1 MKTFTD
7 YLKEHEVIEE
17 EGLRDFLKDN
27 GLEDDWKAYK
37 NKPKPIVAPPEH
49 AKGWKLSP
57 HEAMRDIARII
68 KNAVDGTTK
77 VNRFGIE
84 DIKFEVINTEHT
96 STGIKI
102 DLEAQGTAS
111 ARNSDHIK
119 KQLEKVAAAAKAPL
133 AEKGIHIE
141 FLYNKID
148 TNDSVEEASFDEPAI
163 GLVRK
168 IDFRI
173 ICTAIV
179 NSSKH
184 KQQHLED

>member
-1 MKTFTD
+1 MIKSFND
-7 YLKEHEVIEE
+7 FLKEQVLGEE
-17 EGLRDFLKDN
+17 EGYKDFLKN
-27 GLEDDWKAYK
+27 YGLDDEWKNYK
-37 NKPKPIVAPPEH
+37 NKPKPITAPPE
-49 AKGWKLSP
+49 AKGWTLSP
-57 HEAMRDIARII
+57 QEAMRDIARIVN
-68 KNAVDGTTK
+68 NAIDSSTK
-77 VNRFGIE
+77 VNKFGIE
-84 DIKFEVINTEHT
+84 KITFEVINSENT

-119 KQLEKVAAAAKAPL
+119 KQLEKLISNTKGPL
-133 AEKGIHIE
+133 SEKGIYLE

-148 TNDSVEEASFDEPAI
+148 TNDSMKESNFDEPAV

-173 ICTAIV
+173 ICIAII

-184 KQQHLED
+184 KKTED